1 VIASNTFGHIY
12 QTPPATHNGHYFWSK
27 MSAQRKGGWGSFLGS
42 AVAGLESQL
51 DTILAGDD
59 QASARQRAVEA
70 AAKEAAE
77 KQRLQ
82 VDQGREVDVQ
92 HAGCQAATPDLS

>member
-1 VIASNTFGHIY
+1 
-12 QTPPATHNGHYFWSK
+12 
-27 MSAQRKGGWGSFLGS
+27 MSAPRKGGWGSFLGS

-59 QASARQRAVEA
+59 QASAKQRAAEA
-70 AAKEAAE
+70 ANKDAAD

-82 VDQGREVDVQ
+82 VDQSKT
-92 HAGCQAATPDLS
+92 AN